1 MKKSVRVL
9 ITVLVILCFLA
20 PLAFAGGAQEEPEQE
35 MKSEQKTEKAEKK
48 AMEPVDI
55 AVFVPGVVAGSPLYE
70 ELVSGTERA
79 AGEYDHVTVRVV
91 EGGFNQA
98 EWGEKLTSLAATGEY
113 EYILTSNPA
122 MPFVA
127 MDVMAAFTDQK
138 FINMDAYMEGNPQM
152 YTVMYNQVEQ
162 AYFMGYIGGLVT
174 TSNMQGANEDLKV
187 GMIVAQEY
195 PALLKMMRPGYR
207 LGLEAVNPGISVDYR
222 VIGNWYDANK
232 AADLANSMFNAG
244 VDVILTIAGGAN
256 QGTIKAAQDRNKYVL
271 YFDAEEYGIAPGTI
285 VGCAVLNQDKAT
297 YETVKKAIEGNI
309 PWGTADV
316 LHTRDGYV
324 DFADDS
330 AIYKETVPA
339 SIREKMSVVV
349 EKMRNGELSFPVP
362 EF

>member
-9 ITVLVILCFLA
+9 ITVLVVLCFLA
-20 PLAFAGGAQEEPEQE
+20 PLAFAGGAQEEEPG
-35 MKSEQKTEKAEKK
+35 MKTEEKAEE
-48 AMEPVDI
+48 AEVQTMEPVDI

-79 AGEYDHVTVRVV
+79 ASEYDHVSVKVV

-113 EYILTSNPA
+113 EFILTSNPA

-127 MDVMAAFTDQK
+127 MEVMEAFTDQK

-162 AYFMGYIGGLVT
+162 AYFMGYMGGLVT
-174 TSNMQGANEDLKV
+174 TSDMEGANADLKV

-195 PALLKMMRPGYR
+195 PALMKMMIPGYK
-207 LGLEAVNPGISVDYR
+207 LGYEAVDPGITVDYR

-232 AADLANSMFNAG
+232 AADLANSMFDAG

-256 QGTIKAAQDRNKYVL
+256 QGTIKAAQERNKYVL
-271 YFDAEEYGIAPGTI
+271 YFDAEEYDIAPGTI
-285 VGCAVLNQDKAT
+285 VGCGILNQDKAT
-297 YETVKKAIEGNI
+297 YETVKRAIEGDI

-316 LHTRDGYV
+316 LHTEDGYV
-324 DFADDS
+324 DFADDN
-330 AIYKETVPA
+330 AIYEETVPE
-339 SIREKMSVVV
+339 SVREEMSVIV
-349 EKMRNGELSFPVP
+349 EQMRNGELSFPVP